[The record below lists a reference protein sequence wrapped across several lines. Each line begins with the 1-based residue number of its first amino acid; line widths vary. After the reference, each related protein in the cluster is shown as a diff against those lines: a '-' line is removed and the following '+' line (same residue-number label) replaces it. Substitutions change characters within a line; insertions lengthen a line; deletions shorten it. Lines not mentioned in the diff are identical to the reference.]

1 MILEDG
7 KGSWNFVEVVLLFIV
22 IIVVVV
28 LIVREF

>member
-1 MILEDG
+1 MILGDG

-22 IIVVVV
+22 LIVAVV